1 VPSGKETVITVMD
14 ATNARRASIC
24 KSDDDEP
31 VTRLQTPLC
40 ELLGIRIP
48 ILLAGMAAGPCTP
61 ELVAAVSCAGGL
73 GVFGATGMTTTAL
86 ERDIERA
93 RELGATAIGV
103 NVQITHPNAP
113 RTDPATLANALVDVR
128 RALDLPSPPPAAT
141 PHPPAASARELID
154 AALTAGATVV
164 TTGLGDPAEIRDLA
178 AARGAPVLA
187 MVASVADAR
196 RARASGADAIIA
208 QGAEAGGHRATFD
221 VPADGRVP
229 LVGTLA
235 LVPRVVDAVDVPVVA
250 SGGIMD
256 GRGLAAVLALG
267 AQGASLGTRFL
278 LATESAAAPIYRA
291 TLAGLPETAT
301 VVTDAVTGRPARWVR
316 NALID
321 RLDAG
326 PGHVGW
332 GPQRRALEDIRT
344 AAAARGVSEY
354 LPMLAGQ
361 GAGMAREQAAAAIV
375 DEIADEAVAVMTRLG
390 DLAR

>member
-14 ATNARRASIC
+14 ATNARLASTRT
-24 KSDDDEP
+24 SEDDAR
-31 VTRLQTPLC
+31 VTGLQTPMC
-40 ELLGIRIP
+40 DLLGIRTP

-73 GVFGATGMTTTAL
+73 GVFGATGMSATAL
-86 ERDIERA
+86 TRDIERA
-93 RELGATAIGV
+93 RTLGATAIGV
-103 NVQITHPNAP
+103 NVQIARPNAP
-113 RTDPATLANALVDVR
+113 RTDRATLADALADIR
-128 RALDLPSPPPAAT
+128 RALDLPSPPQEAP
-141 PHPPAASARELID
+141 PPPPAASARELIE
-154 AALTAGATVV
+154 AALMAGATVV

-178 AARGAPVLA
+178 AAHGAPVLA
-187 MVASVADAR
+187 MVASVEDAL
-196 RARASGADAIIA
+196 RARASGADGIIA

-301 VVTDAVTGRPARWVR
+301 VVTDTVTGRPARWVR
-316 NALID
+316 NTLTD
-321 RLDAG
+321 LLDAG

-332 GPQRRALEDIRT
+332 GPQRRALDDIRT
-344 AAAARGVSEY
+344 AAAALGAAEY

-361 GAGMAREQAAAAIV
+361 GAGMAREQPAAAIV
-375 DEIADEAVAVMTRLG
+375 AEITAEAVAVIFRLAG
-390 DLAR
+390 LAD